1 MSNKTVNIICM
12 KWGDKFPPLYVNRL
26 YGMIS
31 RNITL
36 PFQLTCFTD
45 NAEGIREEVKIEP
58 IPIIELPDG
67 IPERG
72 WKKLTVLENNLGGLS
87 GQTLFLDLDVLIV
100 SNIDSFFYHTGDF
113 LIAHD
118 KKRPKKIEGNS
129 SVFRFNIG
137 QHDDV
142 LQFFKNNVNSV
153 KQQFRHE
160 QAYLSKKIYDKNILS
175 YWPDEWVPSFKYH
188 CVPSM
193 FMRFFKEPSIP
204 LNAKIILFHGLPNP
218 PDAIKGKSGKWYRYI
233 KPTPWIKDYWRE

>member
-1 MSNKTVNIICM
+1 MNKKVNIICM
-12 KWGDKFPPLYVNRL
+12 KWGDKFPPFYVNRL

-87 GQTLFLDLDVLIV
+87 GQILFLDLDVLIV
-100 SNIDSFFYHTGDF
+100 NNIDSFFSHSGDF

-118 KKRPKKIEGNS
+118 KKRPKKMEGTS
-129 SVFRFNIG
+129 SVFRLKIG
-137 QHDDV
+137 HNKNV
-142 LQFFKNNVNSV
+142 LDFFK
-153 KQQFRHE
+153 K
-160 QAYLSKKIYDKNILS
+160 
-175 YWPDEWVPSFKYH
+175 
-188 CVPSM
+188 M
-193 FMRFFKEPSIP
+193 
-204 LNAKIILFHGLPNP
+204 
-218 PDAIKGKSGKWYRYI
+218 
-233 KPTPWIKDYWRE
+233 

>member
-1 MSNKTVNIICM
+1 MNKKVNIICM
-12 KWGDKFPPLYVNRL
+12 KWGDKFPPFYVNRL

-87 GQTLFLDLDVLIV
+87 GQILFLDLDVLIV
-100 SNIDSFFYHTGDF
+100 NNIDSFFSHSGDF

-137 QHDDV
+137 QHNDV
-142 LQFFKNNVNSV
+142 LDFFKKNVNSV

-160 QAYLSKKIYDKNILS
+160 QAYLSKQIYDKKKSKLHTVFWENWSHNNSVNFINL
-175 YWPDEWVPSFKYH
+175 YDDFKLLNRDKLITQY
-188 CVPSM
+188 
-193 FMRFFKEPSIP
+193 FIP
-204 LNAKIILFHGLPNP
+204 GDVHWNKDGH
-218 PDAIKGKSGKWYRYI
+218 KYI
-233 KPTPWIKDYWRE
+233 YSLMLKHYFNDK